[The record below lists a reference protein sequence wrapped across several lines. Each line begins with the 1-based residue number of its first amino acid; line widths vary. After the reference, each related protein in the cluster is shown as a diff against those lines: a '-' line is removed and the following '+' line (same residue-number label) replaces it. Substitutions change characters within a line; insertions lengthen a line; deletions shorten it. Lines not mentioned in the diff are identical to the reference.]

1 MVAETKTNLTF
12 SIPTPNR
19 IQKRYFRRASVLA
32 NIRMNATTTEKR
44 RKLVDP
50 ILVAMAAKEDADRAL
65 SNSCESESIE
75 VTKYNL
81 LNRMYV
87 SCIQSLASASDVAA
101 AEAKVAAAKDDVAAA
116 ESKVAI
122 AVSNSESIITNFKQ
136 WPPKEVR
143 LTYAPPYGML
153 GRDKTFDDIINE
165 MNNPSD
171 KLPPI
176 TVIST
181 SRAGKTLLLDTLVRR
196 CNSDPNSGVYVVT
209 CSLNGTRA
217 SYSNFEVGHCTS
229 SDVPLFVAFVLNALL
244 FGSIGHHDYP
254 KSAAADSLAWPAV
267 LSPDTLCALIRK
279 RFGLDESETTKGKKL
294 LLAVDELTSF
304 FDRFDSDSRKEIASS
319 LGVLCTTTS
328 RLLLTGFTT
337 MADDAFLGVSKRLPV
352 RFQLPS
358 IDSST
363 RHNLIPQMTAMLW
376 GVRYAM
382 RDPRDTSEGLR
393 KYFPFVYCVLHETI
407 KSSPGLIGTVVERL
421 IRNSIIL
428 ELYYDFT
435 MWGVLRT
442 VMKLLPDYIVYDDA
456 ETRAGA
462 FSALDAFLRA
472 QNQDVELP
480 ALMLVNMAA
489 PGRLDAFRVIMA
501 MQAERAARG
510 IYSPAAME
518 FSDPKLPPTVQVL
531 SRDRILTSEPLPAT
545 EY

>member
-50 ILVAMAAKEDADRAL
+50 ILVAMAAKEDADRAKEDADRANEDANRAKKNADRAL

-101 AEAKVAAAKDDVAAA
+101 AEAKVAAAEAKVAAAKNDVATAEAKVAAAKDDVAAAEAKVAAAEAKVATAEAKVATAEAKVATA

-376 GVRYAM
+376 GVRYAL
-382 RDPRDTSEGLR
+382 RDL
-393 KYFPFVYCVLHETI
+393 
-407 KSSPGLIGTVVERL
+407 
-421 IRNSIIL
+421 
-428 ELYYDFT
+428 LYY
-435 MWGVLRT
+435 
-442 VMKLLPDYIVYDDA
+442 
-456 ETRAGA
+456 TRH
-462 FSALDAFLRA
+462 SSR
-472 QNQDVELP
+472 
-480 ALMLVNMAA
+480 A
-489 PGRLDAFRVIMA
+489 PGSWA
-501 MQAERAARG
+501 
-510 IYSPAAME
+510 
-518 FSDPKLPPTVQVL
+518 
-531 SRDRILTSEPLPAT
+531 PL
-545 EY
+545 